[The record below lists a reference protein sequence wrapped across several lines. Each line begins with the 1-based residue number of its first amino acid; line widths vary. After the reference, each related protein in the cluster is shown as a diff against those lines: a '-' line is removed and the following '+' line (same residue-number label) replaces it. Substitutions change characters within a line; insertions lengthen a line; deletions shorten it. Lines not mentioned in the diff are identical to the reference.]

1 MSPLT
6 RRQLLALGAAGAGAT
21 VVGGTGLWWTATG
34 GRGYTGGQELVEPQ
48 VLASRNGV
56 LELDLAAAPARIQV
70 GGRQASVLA
79 FNGSLPGPTLRVA
92 PGDTVLAAEL
102 DRPRP

>member
-34 GRGYTGGQELVEPQ
+34 GRGYTGGE
-48 VLASRNGV
+48 
-56 LELDLAAAPARIQV
+56 DLINRRCWPAAKACW
-70 GGRQASVLA
+70 
-79 FNGSLPGPTLRVA
+79 NWT
-92 PGDTVLAAEL
+92 
-102 DRPRP
+102 